1 MPARVE
7 DATAPPRRLGPR
19 EWLRVARRVAL
30 IAAALAFGAPAQS
43 LTLRVWPSAA
53 RRLPTLFHRYV
64 CAVMGVRRD
73 VRGVSRGPV
82 LLVANHM
89 SWLDIVVLSACRPT
103 CFVGKSEIA
112 RWPFFGA
119 LARLQETLF
128 VDRRRRLG
136 AEEDAREIARRLA
149 SGHSVTLFAEGTSS
163 DGCEVLPFRSALF
176 AAAREAGA
184 ALQPVALA
192 YVARN
197 GERLDAQGR
206 RDVAWWGDKAL
217 TPHLIEIL
225 ALKSLDVRID
235 FGEPERP
242 SPQESRKALALRF
255 EQDVRRRVE
264 AALA

>member
-1 MPARVE
+1 VRAKGDVVAAKPG
-7 DATAPPRRLGPR
+7 RLGLR
-19 EWLRVARRVAL
+19 DRLRVARRVGL
-30 IAAALAFGAPAQS
+30 IAAALAPGAPAQW
-43 LTLRVWPSAA
+43 LALRVWPAAA
-53 RRLPTLFHRYV
+53 RRLPTLLHRYI

-73 VRGVSRGPV
+73 VRGVSRGAV

-112 RWPFFGA
+112 DWPLFGA
-119 LARLQETLF
+119 LARLQDTLF
-128 VDRRRRLG
+128 VDRARRIG
-136 AEEDAREIARRLA
+136 AERDARDIARRLA
-149 SGHSVTLFAEGTSS
+149 CGQSVTLFAEGTSS
-163 DGCEVLPFRSALF
+163 DGCGVLPFRSALF
-176 AAAREAGA
+176 GVAREASV

-192 YVARN
+192 YLARN

-217 TPHLIEIL
+217 APHLIEIL
-225 ALKSLDVRID
+225 ALKSLDVRVE

-242 SPQESRKALALRF
+242 SPQENRKALARRF